1 MSKLFKLKKLF
12 KEEQQTSSS
21 SFKFKESIPK
31 SCFSNS
37 NRNISSLSGGISF
50 NGGTINGGKI
60 SNGSTTTQK
69 VIVIAKSYNSGYNSK
84 TKTVKTNKEAGKSA
98 SEHLD
103 YINKEDRNEER
114 NMVIEQFDNV
124 LENEIYLY
132 SKGEMNL
139 VNTENLAKKIES
151 DLRTG
156 KIENSFSF
164 EADDKILED
173 KALLKD
179 ISKNNKLYV
188 ENEAKIGKV
197 KIHLKGNKESL
208 ELAINTIN
216 KKEDKNL
223 EVAKI
228 KDIDTNLYNKFGEQI
243 NYRDFNKKKKDLKEK
258 GARGVLS
265 LEVSPAENLSS
276 EELKAVIL
284 NSIEKMEQAS
294 NKNLD
299 WNFTIHTNT
308 EHTHAHIDVLDNKAL
323 RFSKEQLQAFK
334 TLITESISEVEV
346 YSKNQQLQKSQN
358 QTLKENLSQEYEFK
372 DELKFKNF
380 VNTDTRNKYKIERK
394 ENKIIDDLKNGKA
407 NLHEEITEAKSLSML
422 NKLTTITDMQ
432 YGDLNCFNYEQLS
445 KRADKLAKNVDNPK
459 EKEELKEYSNE
470 MIKIYNVGY
479 ENIVIKNKRNQEEWA
494 KQKEVEAKFQTQK
507 QELSRNRNH
516 GMRM

>member
-12 KEEQQTSSS
+12 TEEQQISSS
-21 SFKFKESIPK
+21 SFKFKEPIPK

-60 SNGSTTTQK
+60 SNGNTTIQK
-69 VIVIAKSYNSGYNSK
+69 VVVIAKSYNSGYNSK
-84 TKTVKTNKEAGKSA
+84 TKTVKTNKEAGASA
-98 SEHLD
+98 STHLD

-114 NMVIEQFDNV
+114 SMVMEQFDNV

-139 VNTENLAKKIES
+139 INKEDLAEKFES
-151 DLRTG
+151 DLKTG
-156 KIENSFSF
+156 KIESSFSF

-173 KALLKD
+173 KDLLKD

-188 ENEAKIGKV
+188 ENEAKAGKV
-197 KIHLKGNKESL
+197 KIHLKGNSESL
-208 ELAINTIN
+208 ELAINKIN
-216 KKEDKNL
+216 KKLDNNL
-223 EVAKI
+223 EVDKI
-228 KDIDTNLYNKFGEQI
+228 KDIDTNIYDKFGEQI

-284 NSIEKMEQAS
+284 NSIEKMEQAT

-308 EHTHAHIDVLDNKAL
+308 EHIHAHIDVLDNKAL

-372 DELKFKNF
+372 DEVKLKNF
-380 VNTDTRNKYKIERK
+380 VNTDLRNKFKIERE

-422 NKLTTITDMQ
+422 NKLTTITDME
-432 YGDLNCFNYEQLS
+432 YGNLNCFNYEQLS
-445 KRADKLAKNVDNPK
+445 RKADELAKNTDNPK
-459 EKEELKEYSNE
+459 EKEELKKYSNE
-470 MIKIYNVGY
+470 MKKTYNAGY
-479 ENIVIKNKRNQEEWA
+479 GDMVIENKRNQEEWA
-494 KQKEVEAKFQTQK
+494 KQKEAEAQLENQK
-507 QELSRNRNH
+507 QEQSRNKNH